1 MDKKKK
7 EQWPP
12 HLWPPKYIEVH
23 GKKVKVIMRQEG
35 SRQGYVHGKV
45 EFGEEDCCFVVLW
58 DGEYGEKLYKFE
70 RRNGMVRAFERTV
83 SVTTAVSSTLSAT
96 TRTTPRAVAPS
107 STQAHGEAPVSAH
120 NGEGDEKEDAVIILS
135 PFFCIFADMGRV
147 RGSDGKFVAKFDYNS
162 DEWYTAIKLLP

>member
-70 RRNGMVRAFERTV
+70 RRNGMVRAFRKDGLGDYR
-83 SVTTAVSSTLSAT
+83 SVQYPECNDAYNAACGGTIVDSSA
-96 TRTTPRAVAPS
+96 
-107 STQAHGEAPVSAH
+107 
-120 NGEGDEKEDAVIILS
+120 
-135 PFFCIFADMGRV
+135 
-147 RGSDGKFVAKFDYNS
+147 
-162 DEWYTAIKLLP
+162 W